1 MTGMGTAER
10 TRARLALAQQRYNEI
25 YDQAVRQG
33 RTVNSSAGNPT
44 GLPEATGPNASK
56 INAIRT
62 TAQKLGV
69 DPIMLAS
76 VIHKESTFRTN
87 EIGGEGKRYQGLI
100 QFGPIERRQ
109 YGYNPKQT
117 FEEQVLGPVF
127 RFLKDRGVKPGH
139 GAKEIYAAILT
150 GNVDT
155 LLTNGLDR
163 RDSNGTTVRN
173 SLPSLTKGVDYKA
186 AVRFMRGN

>member
-1 MTGMGTAER
+1 
-10 TRARLALAQQRYNEI
+10 
-25 YDQAVRQG
+25 
-33 RTVNSSAGNPT
+33 
-44 GLPEATGPNASK
+44 
-56 INAIRT
+56 
-62 TAQKLGV
+62 
-69 DPIMLAS
+69 MLAS
-76 VIHKESTFRTN
+76 VIHKESTFKTN
-87 EIGGEGKRYQGLI
+87 QIGGEGNRYRGLI
-100 QFGPIERRQ
+100 QFGPTERRT

-155 LLTNGLDR
+155 LRTNGLDR
-163 RDSNGTTVRN
+163 PDSNGTTVRN
-173 SLPSLTKGVDYKA
+173 SLPNLTKGVDYKA